1 MKHPELISDSDMAT
15 FFLKIL
21 NLEISRL
28 VSIRVQVLNLK
39 IDVGHD
45 TLESSQGPNH
55 VQDAIQGH
63 GDQDN

>member
-1 MKHPELISDSDMAT
+1 LKHPELISDFDMAA

-45 TLESSQGPNH
+45 TL
-55 VQDAIQGH
+55 
-63 GDQDN
+63 